1 MFTKK
6 FWLDALERA
15 AKTFAQDLAAPLAI
29 VGVGHAVN
37 VPWLQ
42 TMEVG
47 GVAALL
53 SVLMSIISLPVSG
66 NGSASLIRGVYVG
79 RHEVA
84 NPPTQEVTN

>member
-1 MFTKK
+1 
-6 FWLDALERA
+6 
-15 AKTFAQDLAAPLAI
+15 
-29 VGVGHAVN
+29 
-37 VPWLQ
+37 
-42 TMEVG
+42 MEVG